1 MKYDVLAEAECIAK
15 DHSNGRPDRL
25 CVNDSYWKL
34 AREETKT
41 LLCQVEAIMK
51 PLESAYVSAVEY
63 RDWYKALAAHI
74 MLTFHPVLSGNT
86 SMIWD
91 IETRVKN
98 EEQCVHQAK
107 KWLDDARTFLWL
119 HAEHQ
124 QAT

>member
-1 MKYDVLAEAECIAK
+1 MKYDILAKVDQIANCYSDRK
-15 DHSNGRPDRL
+15 PDRL
-25 CVNDSYWKL
+25 CVNDSDWKL

-51 PLESAYVSAVEY
+51 PLESAYVSAVEH
-63 RDWYKALAAHI
+63 RDWYKALAAHV
-74 MLTFHPVLSGNT
+74 MLTFHPVLSGNASQT
-86 SMIWD
+86 WD
-91 IETRVKN
+91 IETRIKN
-98 EEQCVHQAK
+98 EKQCVHKAK

>member
-1 MKYDVLAEAECIAK
+1 MKYDVLAEAERIAK
-15 DHSNGRPDRL
+15 GHSHRRPDRL
-25 CVNDSYWKL
+25 CVNDSDWKL

-51 PLESAYVSAVEY
+51 PLESAYASAVEH
-63 RDWYKALAAHI
+63 RDWYKALAAHV
-74 MLTFHPVLSGNT
+74 MLTFHPVLSGNA
-86 SMIWD
+86 SMTWD
-91 IETRVKN
+91 IETRIKN
-98 EEQCVHQAK
+98 EEQCVHKAK

>member
-15 DHSNGRPDRL
+15 GHSNRKPDRL
-25 CVNDSYWKL
+25 CVNDSDWQL
-34 AREETKT
+34 AKEETKT

-51 PLESAYVSAVEY
+51 PLESVYVSAVEC
-63 RDWYKALAAHI
+63 RDWYKALAAHV
-74 MLTFHPVLSGNT
+74 MLTFHPVLMGNA

-91 IETRVKN
+91 SETRIKN
-98 EEQCVHQAK
+98 EEQCVRKAK
-107 KWLDDARTFLWL
+107 KWLDDVRTILWL

>member
-1 MKYDVLAEAECIAK
+1 MKYDILAEVVQIANCYSYRK
-15 DHSNGRPDRL
+15 PDRL
-25 CVNDSYWKL
+25 CVNDSDWQL

-51 PLESAYVSAVEY
+51 PLESAYVSAVEH

-86 SMIWD
+86 PMIWD
-91 IETRVKN
+91 IETRIKN
-98 EEQCVHQAK
+98 EEQCVHKAK